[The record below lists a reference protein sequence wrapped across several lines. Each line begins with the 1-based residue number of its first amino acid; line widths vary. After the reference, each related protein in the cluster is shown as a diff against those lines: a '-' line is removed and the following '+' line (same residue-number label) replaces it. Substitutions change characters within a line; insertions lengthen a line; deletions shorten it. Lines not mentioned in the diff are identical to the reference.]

1 MCLRAAMHASDAR
14 RMARCKVTGA
24 KGLDHLPFFIAL
36 NVAAVRKPSARL
48 MDSGNLIDEDVE

>member
-1 MCLRAAMHASDAR
+1 MHASDAR

-24 KGLDHLPFFIAL
+24 KGLDHPPFFIAL
-36 NVAAVRKPSARL
+36 NMATVRKPPARL